1 MAELTFNGY
10 VIKNQNAWFAE
21 EQQLY
26 LDIDPNWNLDPSTP
40 DGLKIA
46 SDAEIFANLDEL
58 GQRAYNSK
66 DPNKAKDIE
75 LDILCALTGT
85 TRNQGTPSTVELTL
99 TGVNGTIITA
109 GQTVESVSTGTQWT
123 TNSDVAISGGTA
135 TVTATCTVNG
145 ATNASIGTITRIVDT
160 VGGWQSVT
168 NLSVATIG
176 TDVQS
181 NQSLRVERRRS
192 VSRPGNAQIDN
203 MTAELF
209 AVDGVTRVRVYE
221 NDTDTDNFY
230 GRGLPKNS
238 EAPIVEGG
246 TDYDVAKAI
255 FRKKN
260 PGCKLFALGSPVTV
274 PDVYDL
280 YITNSRSI
288 TFSRPNYVDMIVS
301 VTIQNDGTLPAD
313 VQALVRTAI
322 IEYSQG
328 ILVDS
333 SQGFNSTGFEI
344 GEDVPVLSL
353 MTPINSVIGSY
364 GNSYVTG
371 LTVNG
376 ASSGKVAIDF
386 AELSRWSDSNI
397 TVTTI

>member
-10 VIKNQNAWFAE
+10 VVKNQNAWFAE
-21 EQQLY
+21 ERQLY

-40 DGLKIA
+40 DGLKA
-46 SDAEIFANLDEL
+46 AADAEKFANLDEL

-66 DPNKAKDIE
+66 DPNKAKDLE
-75 LDILCALTGT
+75 LDILCSITGT

-99 TGVNGTIITA
+99 TGVNGTIIPA
-109 GQTVESVSTGTQWT
+109 GKTVESPSTGTKWT
-123 TNSDVAISGGTA
+123 TNSDVTITGGTA

-160 VGGWQSVT
+160 VGGWQTVT
-168 NLSVATIG
+168 NASVATIG

-181 NQSLRVERRRS
+181 NQSLRIERRRS
-192 VSRPGNAQIDN
+192 VSRPGNAQVDN

-209 AVDGVTRVRVYE
+209 AVDNVTRVRIYE
-221 NDTDTDNFY
+221 NDTDADNFY

-238 EAPIVEGG
+238 IAPIIEGG
-246 TDYDVAKAI
+246 TGADVAKAI
-255 FRKKN
+255 FKKKN
-260 PGCKLFALGSPVTV
+260 PGCKLFALGTPVTV

-280 YITNSRSI
+280 YATNARDI
-288 TFSRPNYVDMIVS
+288 TFSRPVYVDMNVA
-301 VTIQNDGTLPAD
+301 VTIKDDGTLPAD
-313 VQALVRTAI
+313 LQALIRTAI

-328 ILVDS
+328 ILVDP

-353 MTPINSVIGSY
+353 MTPINNVIGSY
-364 GNSYVTG
+364 GNSYVTS
-371 LTVNG
+371 LTING
-376 ASSGKVAIDF
+376 TSGGEVAIDF
-386 AELSRWSDSNI
+386 AELSRWTESNI
-397 TVTTI
+397 TVTTV

>member
-10 VIKNQNAWFAE
+10 VVKNQNAWFAE
-21 EQQLY
+21 ERQLY
-26 LDIDPNWNLDPSTP
+26 LDIDSNWNLDPSTP

-46 SDAEIFANLDEL
+46 SDTEIFANLDEL

-66 DPNKAKDIE
+66 DPNKAQDLE
-75 LDILCALTGT
+75 LDILCAITGT
-85 TRNQGTPSTVELTL
+85 TRNQGTPSTVTLTL
-99 TGVNGTIITA
+99 TGVNGTTIPEGTLF
-109 GQTVESVSTGTQWT
+109 ESVIDGSQWSTDSSVTILAG
-123 TNSDVAISGGTA
+123 SI
-135 TVTATCTVNG
+135 TVQATCTVNG
-145 ATNASIGTITRIVDT
+145 ATSASLNTITRIVS
-160 VGGWQSVT
+160 VIGGLQSVT
-168 NLSVATIG
+168 NLTVATIG

-209 AVDGVTRVRVYE
+209 AVENVTRVRIYE

-246 TDYDVAKAI
+246 ADYDVAQAI

-260 PGCKLFALGSPVTV
+260 PGCKLFALGTPVTV
-274 PDVYDL
+274 SGVYDQ
-280 YITNSRSI
+280 YPNNAREI
-288 TFSRPNYVDMIVS
+288 TFSRPIYVDMVVN

-313 VQALVRTAI
+313 VQDLIRTAI

-328 ILVDS
+328 VLVDP

-344 GEDVPVLSL
+344 GEDVPVLSI
-353 MTPINSVIGSY
+353 MTPINNIIGQY

-376 ASSGKVAIDF
+376 ASSGQVAIDF
-386 AELSRWSDSNI
+386 AELSRWSEGNI

>member
-1 MAELTFNGY
+1 MAELTYNGY
-10 VIKNQNAWFAE
+10 VVKNQNAWFAE
-21 EQQLY
+21 ERQLY

-40 DGLKIA
+40 DGLKAA

-66 DPNKAKDIE
+66 DPNKAKDLE
-75 LDILCALTGT
+75 LDILCSITGT

-99 TGVNGTIITA
+99 TGVNGTIIPA
-109 GQTVESVSTGTQWT
+109 GKTVESPSTGTKWT
-123 TNSDVAISGGTA
+123 TNTDVTITGGTA

-160 VGGWQSVT
+160 VGGWQTVT
-168 NLSVATIG
+168 NPSVATIG

-181 NQSLRVERRRS
+181 NQSLRIERRRS
-192 VSRPGNAQIDN
+192 VSRPGNAQVDN

-209 AVDGVTRVRVYE
+209 AVDNVTRVRIYE

-238 EAPIVEGG
+238 IAPIIEGG
-246 TDYDVAKAI
+246 TDADVAKAI
-255 FRKKN
+255 FKKKN
-260 PGCKLFALGSPVTV
+260 PGCKLFALGTPVTV

-280 YITNSRSI
+280 YATNARDI
-288 TFSRPNYVDMIVS
+288 TFSRPVYVDMNVA
-301 VTIQNDGTLPAD
+301 VTIKDDGTLPAD
-313 VQALVRTAI
+313 LQALIRTAI

-328 ILVDS
+328 ILVDP

-353 MTPINSVIGSY
+353 MTPINNVIGSY
-364 GNSYVTG
+364 GNSYVTA
-371 LTVNG
+371 LTING
-376 ASSGKVAIDF
+376 ASGGEVAIDF
-386 AELSRWSDSNI
+386 AELSRWTESNI
-397 TVTTI
+397 AVTTV